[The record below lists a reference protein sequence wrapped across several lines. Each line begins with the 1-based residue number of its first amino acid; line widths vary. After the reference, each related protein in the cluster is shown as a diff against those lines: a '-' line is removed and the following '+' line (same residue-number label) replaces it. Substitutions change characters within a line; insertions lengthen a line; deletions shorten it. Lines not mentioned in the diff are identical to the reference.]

1 MTASL
6 PPTLSKSNESFS
18 DDIKTSNSLL
28 TSILIA

>member
-1 MTASL
+1 MTANL

-18 DDIKTSNSLL
+18 DDTKTSNSLL